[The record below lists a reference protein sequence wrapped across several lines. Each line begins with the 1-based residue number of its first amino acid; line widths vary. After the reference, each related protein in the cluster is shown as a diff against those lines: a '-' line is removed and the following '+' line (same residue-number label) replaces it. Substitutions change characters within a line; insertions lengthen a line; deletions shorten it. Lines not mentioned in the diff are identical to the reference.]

1 MPKSGAW
8 TPPKGTIFLSEIL
21 ILVSFISY
29 VSMVKKLNGF
39 LKGKHSIFQN
49 NKVENFENLEILQSK
64 INFFKC
70 PQAITSDTF
79 TLVNSNY

>member
-29 VSMVKKLNGF
+29 VSMVKKLNVF

-49 NKVENFENLEILQSK
+49 NKVENFENREILQSK
-64 INFFKC
+64 INFFKY
-70 PQAITSDTF
+70 PLAITSDTF